1 MFDQI
6 KLIYTS
12 FTHFRNVKLVFYSTP
27 YIFINENQTMFS
39 SLKLFKYSGFKK
51 MMPQLSVLLV
61 ILCEYFNDFLKLMLF
76 SYLTVVSSFEYIS
89 S

>member
-1 MFDQI
+1 
-6 KLIYTS
+6 
-12 FTHFRNVKLVFYSTP
+12 
-27 YIFINENQTMFS
+27 MFS